1 MATAHAPFLVE
12 RLGKFT
18 LVHVIGELDIGNY
31 TELSDAIDRAAGAAP
46 GPLIV
51 AFLECTYV
59 DTSGLT
65 ALVRAH
71 RLYGKRLHVVV
82 GPESKVHRIFEITGL
97 HRALLV
103 HKDFRVALAEA
114 SFGAEAVSAN

>member
-1 MATAHAPFLVE
+1 MTTAYAPFLVE
-12 RLGKFT
+12 RLGKFM
-18 LVHVIGELDIGNY
+18 LLHVIGELDIGNY
-31 TELSDAIDRAAGAAP
+31 TEFSDAIDRAAEAAP

-71 RLYGKRLHVVV
+71 RTYGKRLHVVAA
-82 GPESKVHRIFEITGL
+82 PDSKVYRIFEITGL
-97 HRALLV
+97 HRALLL
-103 HKDFRVALAEA
+103 HKNFRVALAEA
-114 SFGAEAVSAN
+114 SFGLDALSTN